1 MKNWKSDK
9 PCVVCGESRDGYVTF
24 HHIYTRKAYPEFEN
38 EPWNLMPMC
47 QIHHNEIHSIGANR
61 FAQKYVKAAQ
71 WFKDNG
77 WEFRLSG
84 KIYHD

>member
-24 HHIYTRKAYPEFEN
+24 HHILTRGAHPELQN
-38 EPWNLMPMC
+38 EPYNLMPLC
-47 QIHHNEIHSIGANR
+47 QAEHNEIHRLGANR
-61 FAQKYVKAAQ
+61 FAQKYEKAAQ
-71 WFKDNG
+71 WFKENG
-77 WEFRLSG
+77 WDFRLSG